1 MYDWIV
7 AGTTYSLDDG
17 TYFYLDGV
25 RGTGL
30 MPTRRLEER
39 GPIQDGITDRGF
51 RLDPRVIILSLYI
64 KGNDYADTYDKREI
78 LYQAFRAHNTPG
90 KLRFSYGNRTR
101 EIEAHYIGDS
111 LGLTDNAADYLV
123 KFASVAL
130 RCPDPTWYD
139 PNGKSSLFTLGIG
152 LDTLTVPMVVPITV
166 GASSL
171 DVNQNITY
179 SGNAR
184 TYPRIRITGPVT
196 DCVITHEQTG
206 WKLDFTGTTIGTGE
220 YYDIDL
226 RYGYK
231 TVVDDSGNNRIST
244 LTSDSD
250 LAEFCLLPA
259 PEVGGGINTI
269 SVVGDAV
276 NPSTAIAV
284 TYFERY
290 LGI

>member
-7 AGTTYSLDDG
+7 GGTTYSLTDG

-25 RGTGL
+25 TGTGL
-30 MPTRRLEER
+30 MPVRRLEER
-39 GPIQDGITDRGF
+39 GPIQDGITDRGY

-64 KGNDYADTYDKREI
+64 KGDDYADTYDKREI
-78 LYQAFRAHNTPG
+78 LYEAFKPHDSQGT
-90 KLRFSYGNRTR
+90 LRFSYGGRTR
-101 EIEAHYIGDS
+101 EIKANYIGDS

-123 KFASVAL
+123 KAVTVAL

-139 PNGKSSLFTLGIG
+139 PVGKSKVFALAIG
-152 LDTLTVPMVVPITV
+152 SNTFLVPTEVPLTV

-171 DVNQNITY
+171 DISQAITY
-179 SGNAR
+179 SG
-184 TYPRIRITGPVT
+184 TVKTFPRIRVTGPVT
-196 DCVITHEQTG
+196 DCVITHEQMG
-206 WKLDFTGTTIGTGE
+206 WKLDFTGTTIAAGD

-231 TVVDDSGNNRIST
+231 TVTEDNGTNRIAK

-269 SVVGDAV
+269 SVTGAAV
-276 NPSTAIAV
+276 DPDTAIAM
-284 TYFERY
+284 TYFARY